1 MSQEIEYLEI
11 SIMGYSF
18 RYGIHESYSCR
29 SPIMYDLVCTINGIA
44 AKLLYNVLMLLI
56 LPVYCKVLR
65 MDF

>member
-11 SIMGYSF
+11 LGSSF

-29 SPIMYDLVCTINGIA
+29 SPIMYDLICTINGIA
-44 AKLLYNVLMLLI
+44 EKFFYNVLMLLI

-65 MDF
+65 VDF